1 VKSKSYKERVTPS
14 GVKTGLIMRYCPF
27 FIFLIAVLVLL
38 GCNLQPVNNSTL
50 AVATPSNTPTSRVVD
65 NHEDENVARI
75 TVEEAKAEFDKGNAL
90 FVDARPAA
98 AYEMEHIKGAVNIT
112 SATLDQ
118 QLPTLPKNKKIIVY
132 CS

>member
-1 VKSKSYKERVTPS
+1 
-14 GVKTGLIMRYCPF
+14 MRY
-27 FIFLIAVLVLL
+27 FLLCILLAVAPLL
-38 GCNLQPVNNSTL
+38 GCNQQPTNNSSV
-50 AVATPSNTPTSRVVD
+50 ASATPANTPTSRVVD

-75 TVEEAKAEFDKGNAL
+75 AVEEAKAEFDKGNAL

-112 SATLDQ
+112 SATLDE
-118 QLPTLPKNKKIIVY
+118 QLNTLPKNKKIIVY